1 MKRYILISVLFLTA
15 AAASAQEAWRDTT
28 GQGTGGRVIVKE
40 GSFIQPVTPRDSIL
54 VADRL
59 LYGFELDNVPDSTVL
74 AFPKVSNPL
83 MPDVLTLPQ
92 WKIDTVKVQKIRANN
107 TRLLNIRASI
117 AIQPFEEGTYEL
129 PPLFVQRIHTD
140 GTVDTIQFQRQTIE
154 VFTMPVDTAT
164 FVPHDLRGQMKY
176 PVTLAEVLPWIMGF
190 WALVLLVAGIVAWI
204 VSRRKNA
211 DGPAFKEPAH
221 ITALRKLDK
230 WRGDKFWAP
239 DKQKQFYS
247 GVTDA
252 LREYI
257 VARYGVGAMEMTTA
271 EIFDGLRDTDVPEDL
286 YKEMKDLFERADFV
300 KFAKYIATPEDN
312 ATVLPQAVRFVTAT
326 YQMQVEQEEIAGQAG
341 NDENNQAGNDEN
353 NQAGNDE
360 NDADRH
366 ARPDADRHA
375 RPDADRHARPD
386 ADRHA
391 RPDAARHARPDRASH
406 EREEDYMPN

>member
-1 MKRYILISVLFLTA
+1 MKRYCLIFALFLTA
-15 AAASAQEAWRDTT
+15 SPASAQEAWRDTT
-28 GQGTGGRVIVKE
+28 ENDTGGRVILKE
-40 GSFIQPVTPRDSIL
+40 SSFIQPVTPRDSIL

-74 AFPKVSNPL
+74 AFPKIGVPY
-83 MPDVLTLPQ
+83 MQDVLALPMWQ
-92 WKIDTVKVQKIRANN
+92 IDTVKIQKIRANN
-107 TRLLNIRASI
+107 TRLLNIRAAI

-140 GTVDTIQFQRQTIE
+140 GTVDTIQFNRQTIQ
-154 VFTMPVDTAT
+154 VYTIPIDTAT

-176 PVTLAEVLPWIMGF
+176 PVTFAEILPWLMVG
-190 WALVLLVAGIVAWI
+190 WALVLLIAGLVAWI
-204 VSRRKNA
+204 VSRRRNA

-230 WRGDKFWAP
+230 WRGEKYWAP

-271 EIFDGLRDTDVPEDL
+271 EIFDGLRGTDIPADL
-286 YKEMKDLFERADFV
+286 YEEMKDLFERADFV

-312 ATVLPQAVRFVTAT
+312 ATVLPQAVRFVTTT
-326 YQMQVEQEEIAGQAG
+326 YQMEVEEEEIAGQAG
-341 NDENNQAGNDEN
+341 NDEND
-353 NQAGNDE
+353 D
-360 NDADRH
+360 
-366 ARPDADRHA
+366 
-375 RPDADRHARPD
+375 
-386 ADRHA
+386 
-391 RPDAARHARPDRASH
+391 RHARPDRASH
-406 EREEDYMPN
+406 EREEDYMPK

>member
-1 MKRYILISVLFLTA
+1 MKRYCLIFALFLTA
-15 AAASAQEAWRDTT
+15 AAASAQETWRDTT
-28 GQGTGGRVIVKE
+28 EKDTGGRVILKE
-40 GSFIQPVTPRDSIL
+40 SSFIQPVTPRDSIL

-83 MPDVLTLPQ
+83 MPDVLALPMWQ
-92 WKIDTVKVQKIRANN
+92 IDTVKVQKIRANN

-140 GTVDTIQFQRQTIE
+140 GTVDTIQFKRQTIE
-154 VFTMPVDTAT
+154 VFTMPIDTAT

-176 PVTLAEVLPWIMGF
+176 PVTLSEILPWVMGF
-190 WALVLLVAGIVAWI
+190 WALALLVAGIVAWI
-204 VSRRKNA
+204 VSRRKEA

-271 EIFDGLRDTDVPEDL
+271 EIFEGLRGTDIPADL
-286 YKEMKDLFERADFV
+286 YEEMKDLFERADFV

-312 ATVLPQAVRFVTAT
+312 ATVLPQAVRFVTST
-326 YQMQVEQEEIAGQAG
+326 YQTQVEEEAAAETQEEEA
-341 NDENNQAGNDEN
+341 
-353 NQAGNDE
+353 
-360 NDADRH
+360 
-366 ARPDADRHA
+366 PK
-375 RPDADRHARPD
+375 P
-386 ADRHA
+386 
-391 RPDAARHARPDRASH
+391 AAHVEKD
-406 EREEDYMPN
+406 EDYMPR

>member
-1 MKRYILISVLFLTA
+1 MKRILLIAALLLTA
-15 AAASAQEAWRDTT
+15 ATASAQDAWRDTT
-28 GQGTGGRVIVKE
+28 AKDTGGRVILKE
-40 GSFIQPVTPRDSIL
+40 SSFIQPVTPRDSIL

-74 AFPKVSNPL
+74 AFPQLKNPL
-83 MPDVLTLPQ
+83 MEDVLVLPKWQ
-92 WKIDTVKVQKIRANN
+92 VDTVKVQKIKANN

-140 GTVDTIQFQRQTIE
+140 GTVDTIQFNRQTIE
-154 VFTMPVDTAT
+154 VFTMPIDTAT
-164 FVPHDLRGQMKY
+164 FVPHDIRKQMKY
-176 PVTLAEVLPWIMGF
+176 PVTAAEVLPWVMGF
-190 WALVLLVAGIVAWI
+190 WALALLIIGLVAWLR
-204 VSRRKNA
+204 SRRKDA
-211 DGPAFKEPAH
+211 EGPAFKEPAH

-239 DKQKQFYS
+239 DKQKLFYS

-271 EIFDGLRDTDVPEDL
+271 EIFEGLRGTDIPVDL
-286 YKEMKDLFERADFV
+286 YEEMKDLFERADFV

-326 YQMQVEQEEIAGQAG
+326 YQSQVEEE
-341 NDENNQAGNDEN
+341 
-353 NQAGNDE
+353 
-360 NDADRH
+360 
-366 ARPDADRHA
+366 
-375 RPDADRHARPD
+375 
-386 ADRHA
+386 
-391 RPDAARHARPDRASH
+391 AAEETKEEEAPKAAAHVEKD
-406 EREEDYMPN
+406 EDYMPR